1 MTSSINDLPD
11 EIIAKIILYAVRKHA
26 DQKKRNDFYRSS
38 FLVMNTDLPQGNIF
52 MALLYKY
59 G

>member
-11 EIIAKIILYAVRKHA
+11 EIIAKIILHAVRKHA
-26 DQKKRNDFYRSS
+26 DEKRMADYYDMSEILIDIEFPS
-38 FLVMNTDLPQGNIF
+38 GNFF
-52 MALLYKY
+52 MDLLYKY